1 MRPRFTL
8 SAVLLAASLA
18 VAPAASSAW
27 AQTGHGADHG
37 ASMGAS
43 TPAMSAASQSYMDA
57 MKKMD
62 RDMAAMPMSGA
73 PGADFATM
81 MIPHHQAAID
91 MAKAYLASG
100 ENGPAI
106 AKLSREI
113 IEAQERE
120 IAFLKDWLTKRAKR

>member
-1 MRPRFTL
+1 MHPRLTL
-8 SAVLLAASLA
+8 SAILLATGLA
-18 VAPAASSAW
+18 ATPAL
-27 AQTGHGADHG
+27 AQTGHGAGHG
-37 ASMGAS
+37 SATGGA
-43 TPAMSAASQSYMDA
+43 PAMSAASMSYMDA

-73 PGADFATM
+73 PGVDFAAM

-100 ENGPAI
+100 ENDPAI

-120 IAFLKDWLTKRAKR
+120 IAFLKNWLAARSKR